1 MKRTPESS
9 LALVHHMRIG
19 KGGCL
24 QPGSVL
30 PPEPDG
36 AGILISGFQP
46 PEVGE
51 MLVV

>member
-1 MKRTPESS
+1 MKWTPESS
-9 LALVHHMRIG
+9 LALVYHLRIQ

-24 QPGSVL
+24 QRGSVL
-30 PPEPDG
+30 QTEPDG
-36 AGILISGFQP
+36 AETLISGFQP